1 MRIHLLA
8 VGTRL
13 APWIT
18 AGFQDYATRLPREC
32 ALHLTEIPSAKR
44 TRHTSL
50 PAARDKEGTRLLAAI
65 PAGARVLA
73 LDRGGKAWDS
83 RTLSTT
89 MNRWMLD
96 GRDVA
101 LLVGG
106 PDGLASAC
114 LQRAESCWSLSPL
127 TLPHGLVRV
136 VIAEQLYR
144 AVSLLRGH
152 PYHR

>member
-13 APWIT
+13 APWVI

-32 ALHLTEIPSAKR
+32 ALRLTEVPTAKR
-44 TRHTSL
+44 TRKA
-50 PAARDKEGTRLLAAI
+50 PIAALLEQEGARLLAAV

-73 LDRGGKAWDS
+73 MDRLGQLWDS
-83 RTLSTT
+83 RTLSAAI
-89 MNRWMLD
+89 NGWMLD
-96 GRDVA
+96 GREVA

-106 PDGLASAC
+106 PDGLAPGCFA
-114 LQRAESCWSLSPL
+114 RAESRWSLSPL

-144 AVSLLRGH
+144 AFSLLRGH

>member
-8 VGTRL
+8 VGTRH
-13 APWIT
+13 APWVT
-18 AGFQDYATRLPREC
+18 TGFQHYAIRLPREC
-32 ALHLTEIPSAKR
+32 PLRLTEVPTAKR
-44 TRHTSL
+44 TRTT
-50 PAARDKEGTRLLAAI
+50 PAAGPLEKEGARLLAAV
-65 PAGARVLA
+65 PNGARVLA
-73 LDRGGKAWDS
+73 LDRLGQPWDS
-83 RTLSTT
+83 RALSAAI
-89 MNRWMLD
+89 NGWMLD

-106 PDGLASAC
+106 PDGLAPAC
-114 LQRAESCWSLSPL
+114 LARAENTWSLSPL

-144 AVSLLRGH
+144 AFSLLRGH